1 MNIESIKNG
10 VMITLEEKED
20 YTLENLK
27 QKIINDLYSE
37 KNYETSKNEIELLQ
51 IVLEYS
57 R

>member
-20 YTLENLK
+20 YTLEDLK

>member
-20 YTLENLK
+20 YTLEDLK

-51 IVLEYS
+51 IVLEY
-57 R
+57 

>member
-27 QKIINDLYSE
+27 QKIINDLYSTN
-37 KNYETSKNEIELLQ
+37 NYEESKNENELLQ

>member
-10 VMITLEEKED
+10 VMITLESKED

-27 QKIINDLYSE
+27 QKIINDLYSTN
-37 KNYETSKNEIELLQ
+37 NYEESKNEIELLQ